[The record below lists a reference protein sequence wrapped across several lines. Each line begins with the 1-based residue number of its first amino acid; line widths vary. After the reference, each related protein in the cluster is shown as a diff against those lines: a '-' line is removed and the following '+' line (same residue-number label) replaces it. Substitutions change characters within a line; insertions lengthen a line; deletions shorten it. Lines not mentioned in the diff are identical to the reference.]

1 MRRCE
6 NSTGESKFLAT
17 RVAALGMTLI
27 IPGMTSSF
35 RMTLVIPNDLV
46 IPGSHLPA
54 MRRARQTGSPPVTEL
69 FI

>member
-17 RVAALGMTLI
+17 RAAAADVTLVI
-27 IPGMTSSF
+27 TVTTLVIPG
-35 RMTLVIPNDLV
+35 MTLVIPN
-46 IPGSHLPA
+46 SHLPS
-54 MRRARQTGSPPVTEL
+54 MRPERQTGSPPVTEL

>member
-17 RVAALGMTLI
+17 RVAAADVTLV

-35 RMTLVIPNDLV
+35 P
-46 IPGSHLPA
+46 
-54 MRRARQTGSPPVTEL
+54 E
-69 FI
+69 

>member
-6 NSTGESKFLAT
+6 NSTGESTFLAT
-17 RVAALGMTLI
+17 KVAAAG
-27 IPGMTSSF
+27 
-35 RMTLVIPNDLV
+35 MTLVIPGMTLVIPGMTLV